1 MNKNIIYA
9 LFAFAILSAS
19 CSKSELN
26 DVVVKPIGDVATTG
40 GSNDSGKVGDSDS
53 TTVTDYGFVK
63 DDDLSDPDKDLHD
76 KD

>member
-9 LFAFAILSAS
+9 LFAFVFLSAS
-19 CSKSELN
+19 CSKSELS
-26 DVVVKPIGDVATTG
+26 DVVVKPIGDFTNTG
-40 GSNDSGKVGDSDS
+40 DTNNSGKTSNSDS
-53 TTVTDYGFVK
+53 TDVTDYGFVK